1 MGAWKLLDYG
11 GRKSTMISVEKKPA
25 IAPEVFADLEAV
37 CNRDGIVRDPILC
50 AESPIE
56 RPNSGER
63 PLSISASRRLV
74 RRLFARCTTRNEIC
88 YRCIDGIPM
97 EVSEPDSPKAIQLRE
112 DYRSGV
118 HELISPDIFPA
129 EAGNALLVAE
139 RKGRIV
145 AGQFAVSLTAIL
157 ASCPDL
163 HTTRPL
169 IPPRRHIIASVTTG
183 FRVSFY
189 DALYVALAERESCDL
204 ISGGW

>member
-1 MGAWKLLDYG
+1 MKYVIDA
-11 GRKSTMISVEKKPA
+11 STA
-25 IAPEVFADLEAV
+25 FQW
-37 CNRDGIVRDPILC
+37 
-50 AESPIE
+50 
-56 RPNSGER
+56 
-63 PLSISASRRLV
+63 
-74 RRLFARCTTRNEIC
+74 
-88 YRCIDGIPM
+88 

-129 EAGNALLVAE
+129 EVGNALLVAE

-169 IPPRRHIIASVTTG
+169 IPRACYIIAAVTTG

-204 ISGGW
+204 ISGDGKLVRNLQTGYPFIKSLASLP